1 MSKQF
6 SLAGLL
12 RLRHLE
18 QDEAAG
24 KLASANPSLDATS
37 VERNRARAALGATR
51 ADVTSTESLY
61 AMAAGRAS
69 MRSML
74 ADLDSMIFQQKHDA
88 EEANDV
94 FKQARAQAIALEK
107 LEAKHVEAVAIE
119 ELRAE
124 QAVLDE
130 LAGTAW
136 HADHKG
142 TTP

>member
-1 MSKQF
+1 MSRQF

-12 RLRHLE
+12 RLRHLQ

-24 KLASANPSLDATS
+24 QLASANARLDSTS
-37 VERNRARAALGATR
+37 VQRNRARAALGATR
-51 ADVTSTESLY
+51 SDASSTESLY

-74 ADLDSMIFQQKHDA
+74 ADLDSMLGQQRA
-88 EEANDV
+88 EATEATEA
-94 FKQARAQAIALEK
+94 FSAARARAVALEK
-107 LEAKHVEAVAIE
+107 LEAKHMETVMVE

-124 QAVLDE
+124 QSVIDE
-130 LAGTAW
+130 IASTTW
-136 HADHKG
+136 HVDREG

>member
-24 KLASANPSLDATS
+24 QLASANARLDGTS

-74 ADLDSMIFQQKHDA
+74 ADLDSMIFQQKHEA

>member
-12 RLRHLE
+12 RLRHLQ

-24 KLASANPSLDATS
+24 QLASANARLDGTS
-37 VERNRARAALGATR
+37 VQRNRARAALGATR
-51 ADVTSTESLY
+51 ADATSTESLY

-74 ADLDSMIFQQKHDA
+74 ADLDSMIYQQQGEADDA
-88 EEANDV
+88 DDA
-94 FKQARAQAIALEK
+94 FKLARAQAIALEK
-107 LEAKHVEAVAIE
+107 LEAKHNQAVTAE

-124 QAVLDE
+124 QAALDE

-142 TTP
+142 TTR

>member
-12 RLRHLE
+12 RLRHLQ

-24 KLASANPSLDATS
+24 QLASANARLDGTS
-37 VERNRARAALGATR
+37 VQRNRARAALGATR

-74 ADLDSMIFQQKHDA
+74 ADLDSVIFQQQNDA
-88 EEANDV
+88 EEADDA

-107 LEAKHVEAVAIE
+107 LEAKHIEAVTVE

>member
-12 RLRHLE
+12 RLRHMQ
-18 QDEAAG
+18 QDQAAG
-24 KLASANPSLDATS
+24 ELASANARLDGTS
-37 VERNRARAALGATR
+37 VQRNRARAALGATR
-51 ADVTSTESLY
+51 ADATSTESLY

-74 ADLDSMIFQQKHDA
+74 ADLDSMIYQQQGEADEADDA
-88 EEANDV
+88 
-94 FKQARAQAIALEK
+94 FKLARAKAIALEK
-107 LEAKHVEAVAIE
+107 LEAKHVQAVTAE

-136 HADHKG
+136 QADHKG
-142 TTP
+142 TTR

>member
-12 RLRHLE
+12 RLRHLQ

-24 KLASANPSLDATS
+24 QLASANARLDGTS
-37 VERNRARAALGATR
+37 VQRNRARAALGATR
-51 ADVTSTESLY
+51 ADATSTESLY

-74 ADLDSMIFQQKHDA
+74 ADLDSMIYQQQG
-88 EEANDV
+88 EADEADEV
-94 FKQARAQAIALEK
+94 FKLARAQAIALEK
-107 LEAKHVEAVAIE
+107 LEAKHLEAVTVE

>member
-12 RLRHLE
+12 RLRHLQ

-24 KLASANPSLDATS
+24 QLASANARLDGTS
-37 VERNRARAALGATR
+37 VQRNRARAALGATR
-51 ADVTSTESLY
+51 ADATSTESLY

-74 ADLDSMIFQQKHDA
+74 ADLDSMIYQQQG
-88 EEANDV
+88 EADEADEA
-94 FKQARAQAIALEK
+94 FKLARAQAIALEK
-107 LEAKHVEAVAIE
+107 LEAKHVQAVTVE

-136 HADHKG
+136 QADHKG
-142 TTP
+142 TTR

>member
-24 KLASANPSLDATS
+24 KLASANARLDGTS

-88 EEANDV
+88 EEANDL

-107 LEAKHVEAVAIE
+107 LEAKHVEAVAVE

>member
-1 MSKQF
+1 
-6 SLAGLL
+6 
-12 RLRHLE
+12 
-18 QDEAAG
+18 
-24 KLASANPSLDATS
+24 
-37 VERNRARAALGATR
+37 
-51 ADVTSTESLY
+51 
-61 AMAAGRAS
+61 

-74 ADLDSMIFQQKHDA
+74 ADLDSMIYQQQDEADQADDA
-88 EEANDV
+88 
-94 FKQARAQAIALEK
+94 FKLARAKAIALEK
-107 LEAKHVEAVAIE
+107 LEAKHVEAVAVE

>member
-1 MSKQF
+1 MSRQF

-12 RLRHLE
+12 RLRHLQ

-24 KLASANPSLDATS
+24 QLASANARLDSTS
-37 VERNRARAALGATR
+37 VQRNRARAALGATR
-51 ADVTSTESLY
+51 TEATSTESLY

-74 ADLDSMIFQQKHDA
+74 ADLDSMIYQQQD
-88 EEANDV
+88 EANQADDA
-94 FKQARAQAIALEK
+94 FKLVRAKAIALEK
-107 LEAKHVEAVAIE
+107 LEAKHVEAVAVE

>member
-1 MSKQF
+1 MSRPF

-24 KLASANPSLDATS
+24 QLASANARLDATS
-37 VERNRARAALGATR
+37 VQRNRARAALGATR
-51 ADVTSTESLY
+51 AEASSTEMLY

-74 ADLDSMIFQQKHDA
+74 SDLDSMLNHQHA
-88 EEANDV
+88 EAAQANEA
-94 FKQARAQAIALEK
+94 FSAARAKAVALEK
-107 LEAKHVEAVAIE
+107 LEAKHAQAVMLD

-124 QAVLDE
+124 QNVIDE
-130 LAGTAW
+130 IASTSW
-136 HADHKG
+136 HVDREGK
-142 TTP
+142 TP

>member
-1 MSKQF
+1 MSRQF

-12 RLRHLE
+12 HLRHVQ

-24 KLASANPSLDATS
+24 QLASANARLDGTS
-37 VERNRARAALGATR
+37 VQRNRARASLGATR
-51 ADVTSTESLY
+51 ADATSTESLY

-74 ADLDSMIFQQKHDA
+74 ADLDSMIFQQQSEADDA
-88 EEANDV
+88 DDA
-94 FKQARAQAIALEK
+94 FKLARAQAIALEK
-107 LEAKHVEAVAIE
+107 LEAKHIEAITVE

-130 LAGTAW
+130 LTSTAW
-136 HADHKG
+136 HVDHEG

>member
-12 RLRHLE
+12 RLRHLQ

-24 KLASANPSLDATS
+24 QLASANARLDSTS
-37 VERNRARAALGATR
+37 VQRNRARAALGATR
-51 ADVTSTESLY
+51 TEATSTESLY

-74 ADLDSMIFQQKHDA
+74 ADLDSMIYQQQD
-88 EEANDV
+88 EANQADDA
-94 FKQARAQAIALEK
+94 FKLARAKAIALEK
-107 LEAKHVEAVAIE
+107 LEAKHVEAVAAE

>member
-12 RLRHLE
+12 RLRHLQ

-24 KLASANPSLDATS
+24 QLASANARLDGTS
-37 VERNRARAALGATR
+37 VQRNRARAALGATR
-51 ADVTSTESLY
+51 AEVTSTESLY

-69 MRSML
+69 LRSML
-74 ADLDSMIFQQKHDA
+74 ADLDSMIYQQQGEADEADDA
-88 EEANDV
+88 
-94 FKQARAQAIALEK
+94 FKLARAKAIALEK
-107 LEAKHVEAVAIE
+107 LETKHNQAVTVE

-124 QAVLDE
+124 QATLDE

-142 TTP
+142 TTR